1 MMDNI
6 KNDSL
11 GYLKYVT
18 SSIFAAVIHAD
29 IQFSTKGIIPAE
41 ATALVLEQ
49 ESKRKEGQ
57 KAQKEGVETGVEEIE
72 SDDEE
77 VDQEALKRGELE
89 G

>member
-18 SSIFAAVIHAD
+18 SFIFVAVIHAD
-29 IQFSTKGIIPAE
+29 IQSSFKGIIPAE

-49 ESKRKEGQ
+49 ESKRREGQ
-57 KAQKEGVETGVEEIE
+57 KAQKEGAEAGAEEIE

-77 VDQEALKRGELE
+77 VDQEALKRGDLE

>member
-1 MMDNI
+1 M
-6 KNDSL
+6 
-11 GYLKYVT
+11 
-18 SSIFAAVIHAD
+18 IHAD

-41 ATALVLEQ
+41 TTALVLEQ

-57 KAQKEGVETGVEEIE
+57 KTQKEGVETGVEEIE